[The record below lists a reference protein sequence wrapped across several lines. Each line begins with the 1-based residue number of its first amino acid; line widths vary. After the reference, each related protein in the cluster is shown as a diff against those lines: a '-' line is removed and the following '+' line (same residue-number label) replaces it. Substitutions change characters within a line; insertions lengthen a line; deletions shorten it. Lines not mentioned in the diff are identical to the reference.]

1 MAINLADGV
10 RAQRKQLITV
20 AEWESP
26 EGTIYE
32 VLTKKPG
39 NWDTAYTNY
48 YTRSGTSPDYTYE
61 AVTGSTAPTF
71 AANTYYKRLA
81 REILGRRVESSSIE
95 QNNDTTT
102 STDILGNNYTDVN
115 KTQPQQTFDPFNILG
130 GSKLASYLVDA
141 ALTNDITKYNNSF
154 TVYVIASF
162 IGTDGEYFAVKHI
175 NCSIIPTSLG
185 GDTWVQMPIEVH
197 YSNNLTKGAV
207 NKLADDF
214 EFTVAS

>member
-20 AEWESP
+20 AEWESS

-71 AANTYYKRLA
+71 AASTYYKRLA

-154 TVYVIASF
+154 TVYVIAAF

>member
-20 AEWESP
+20 AEWESS

-61 AVTGSTAPTF
+61 AVTGSTAPAF
-71 AANTYYKRLA
+71 AASTYYKRLA

-154 TVYVIASF
+154 TIYVIAAF